1 MAVVKIWKID
11 ERLDNVIN
19 YATKDEKFD
28 INTFNEL
35 NKVIGYTMQDYK
47 TEKQLFVSGINC
59 LPDIAFKE
67 MMITKKEFNKENGIQ
82 GFHIIQSFAPGEIT
96 PELCHEVGM
105 KFAEE
110 IWGERFEVVV
120 STHMD
125 KHHLHNHFVIN
136 SVSFVDGKKYRD
148 TYNSYAELRNVSD
161 SLCEEYG
168 LSVIKQKDIPKYK
181 KNYSNYQIKNL
192 ESDNYYVTTKKD
204 IDRAIGMASSYLDFE
219 KLLVGMG
226 YELNYRGENKTLSI
240 RRDPYKKRI
249 RVKKYGDD
257 YTFNRITE
265 RIKVEHITRV
275 PFLIEFSNNKYYRD
289 YNYKKEKP
297 KGIYA
302 LYLHYC
308 YLLHVFPQK
317 NPYKKLPPSIKVDS
331 LKLDRIS
338 EEAKLLVSEKLET
351 DEQFF
356 SFKNLKQEELN
367 TLLSERENLW
377 YKYHHHENKEE
388 IKNEIDSIK
397 VKVESLRRVIK
408 LCDGIETRIPK
419 IERNVEKIIEDR
431 KESERNEHIK

>member
-338 EEAKLLVSEKLET
+338 EEAKLLVSEKLEN

-356 SFKNLKQEELN
+356 SFKNSKQEELN
-367 TLLSERENLW
+367 NLLSERENLW

-419 IERNVEKIIEDR
+419 LERNVEKIIEDR

>member
-47 TEKQLFVSGINC
+47 TEKQLYVSGINC

-181 KNYSNYQIKNL
+181 KNYSNYQIKNF

-249 RVKKYGDD
+249 RVKKYGDE
-257 YTFNRITE
+257 YTFERIFE
-265 RIKVEHITRV
+265 RIKVEHLTRV

-289 YNYKKEKP
+289 YNYKREKP

-356 SFKNLKQEELN
+356 SFKNSKQEELN
-367 TLLSERENLW
+367 TLLSERENLC
-377 YKYHHHENKEE
+377 YKYHHNENKEE
-388 IKNEIDSIK
+388 IKKEIDSIK
-397 VKVESLRRVIK
+397 PKVDELRRVIK

-419 IERNVEKIIEDR
+419 IERNIEKIIEDR

>member
-338 EEAKLLVSEKLET
+338 EEAKLLVSEKLEN

-356 SFKNLKQEELN
+356 SFKNSKQEELN
-367 TLLSERENLW
+367 NLLSERENLW

>member
-47 TEKQLFVSGINC
+47 TEKQLYVSGINC

-192 ESDNYYVTTKKD
+192 ENDNYYVTTKKD

-249 RVKKYGDD
+249 RVKKYGDE
-257 YTFNRITE
+257 YTFERISE
-265 RIKVEHITRV
+265 RIKVEHLTRV

-289 YNYKKEKP
+289 YNYKREKP

-331 LKLDRIS
+331 LKLDKIS

-356 SFKNLKQEELN
+356 SFKNSKQEELN
-367 TLLSERENLW
+367 TLLSDRENLW
-377 YKYHHHENKEE
+377 YKYHHNENKEE
-388 IKNEIDSIK
+388 IKKEIDSIK
-397 VKVESLRRVIK
+397 PKVDELRRVIK

-419 IERNVEKIIEDR
+419 IERNVEKIIEER
-431 KESERNEHIK
+431 KESERDEHIK